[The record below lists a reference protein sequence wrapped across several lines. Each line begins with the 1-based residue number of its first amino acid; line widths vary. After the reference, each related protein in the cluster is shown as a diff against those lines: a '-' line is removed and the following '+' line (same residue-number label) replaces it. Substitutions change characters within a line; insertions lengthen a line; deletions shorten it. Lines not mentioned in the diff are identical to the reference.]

1 MRVDISLLPALAATF
16 MLVFARVGAMVMLMP
31 GFGESNIP
39 VRIKLAIALLL
50 TLIILPLHRAAYQ
63 VDLTSMS
70 SLGVLMVHEIVI
82 GIVLGATARVTLSAL
97 AVAGSVIAQQ
107 LGLGFVT
114 AVDPTQGQQGLLIG
128 NFLTILG
135 VTLLFATDSHHLV
148 IAALNESYRIFS
160 PGELMP
166 SGDVAALATR
176 AFAAAFKIGMQL
188 SAPFLVFGL
197 VFNIGLGVLARL
209 MPAMQ
214 VYFVGVP
221 LSIMVGFLIF
231 AFVLTGMMANLSQL
245 LHRRDARADAA
256 EIEHD
261 PDRAGT
267 GFSRDKRGTRLRGD
281 HAQTKC

>member
-1 MRVDISLLPALAATF
+1 MRIDISLLPALAATF
-16 MLVFARVGAMVMLMP
+16 MLVFARVGAMVMLLP

-135 VTLLFATDSHHLV
+135 MTLLFATDSHHLV

-176 AFAAAFKIGMQL
+176 AFSTAFKIGMQL
-188 SAPFLVFGL
+188 SAPFLVFGI

-231 AFVLTGMMANLSQL
+231 ALVLTGMM
-245 LHRRDARADAA
+245 
-256 EIEHD
+256 
-261 PDRAGT
+261 GT
-267 GFSRDKRGTRLRGD
+267 YLNYFTGVMHELTALK
-281 HAQTKC
+281 